1 MSSTALSVRDTAL
14 AAYEAGL
21 CVVPPREDG
30 TKAPAT
36 EYVTRAALVK
46 RFGPEIADSILA
58 GRDAGHTWK
67 HWQYERP
74 TPQQL
79 KDWYAGGRAGVGT
92 ICGAIAGNLEAFE
105 FDDRDTYK
113 AYRDTAEAAGLGD
126 VVERLEDGY
135 LEESPSGG
143 IHWLYRCT
151 EIAGNTEL
159 AKRPRPD
166 LGPHR
171 YDVLIETRGEGGYVI
186 LAPSGGR
193 VHETGRPYRLLRGS
207 VATIATITPE
217 ERAALWELARAF
229 DEMPKPAGDEPAG
242 ATIGTATADG
252 PRPGDDF
259 NARATW
265 SEVLEPF
272 GWNLIYRR
280 GDTEFWRRPGK
291 DRGISATI
299 NAPGVTADRL
309 YVFSSSTAFEARRSY
324 TKFAAYAVLNH
335 GGDFTAAAAELGRR
349 GYGAAPSRRGPRDNG
364 TSPSEAAPRFP
375 LTDTGNAER
384 LVYRHGKRIRF
395 NWGRGVW
402 YVWDGKRWAE
412 DETGTLERLAKDTIR
427 AIPEEAAGLEGD
439 AYTAVL
445 KWAARSESDG
455 KRQAMIRL
463 ARSEPGIPVR
473 PDELDA
479 DPWKLNVA
487 NGTLDLRTGTLRPH
501 DPGDYITR
509 LIPVDYAPHAT
520 CPAFD
525 AFLERIF
532 GGDQDVIAYVWRLI
546 GYSLTGDTR
555 EQCIVV
561 CWGTGA
567 NGKST
572 LLGTLHD
579 VLADYAAE
587 ADADSFMERKHE
599 GIREDI
605 AALDGA
611 RFVSAT
617 ETSDGK
623 RLSEALVKKMTGGE
637 RLRARRLYENGY
649 VFLPQ
654 FKVWLATNH
663 KPEIRGGE
671 HAIWRRIK
679 LLPFNVTI
687 PRDEWDT
694 DLRAKLR
701 AEAPG
706 ILAKAVRGCLE
717 WQRTGL
723 REPEAVTAATDAY
736 RREMDVLGD
745 WLEDRCILRPGAET
759 AAKAL
764 YEDYVRWCQEQGS
777 EPIKQKTFG
786 RRLTDRGCGER
797 KSGSTRYRT
806 GIAFRPQ
813 GRGPEPSPDDPGTY
827 GTYGTQDPESPLRKS
842 MGGKFRE
849 NASHT
854 SHTSQTNAGVADDW
868 GDVE

>member
-1 MSSTALSVRDTAL
+1 MSSTARILDAI
-14 AAYEAGL
+14 
-21 CVVPPREDG
+21 PDNI
-30 TKAPAT
+30 PAELT
-36 EYVTRAALVK
+36 
-46 RFGPEIADSILA
+46 
-58 GRDAGHTWK
+58 
-67 HWQYERP
+67 ERP
-74 TPQQL
+74 Q
-79 KDWYAGGRAGVGT
+79 W
-92 ICGAIAGNLEAFE
+92 
-105 FDDRDTYK
+105 
-113 AYRDTAEAAGLGD
+113 
-126 VVERLEDGY
+126 VV
-135 LEESPSGG
+135 
-143 IHWLYRCT
+143 WL
-151 EIAGNTEL
+151 
-159 AKRPRPD
+159 
-166 LGPHR
+166 
-171 YDVLIETRGEGGYVI
+171 
-186 LAPSGGR
+186 
-193 VHETGRPYRLLRGS
+193 
-207 VATIATITPE
+207 PE
-217 ERAALWELARAF
+217 ERADGRIDKVPHNPRTGYPASHSNPRHWGTFAEAVAAYQCDTRWAGIGYVFHAEDPYAGVDLDGCRYPDTGEL
-229 DEMPKPAGDEPAG
+229 EPWAEDIVRRLATYTEASPSG
-242 ATIGTATADG
+242 TGVKAIVRGRLEGSGRKSKRVEVYDRERFFTLTGHRLPDAPATIEDRHELLTALVTELFPPRQTTTNGRTHEGYRAARVPTA
-252 PRPGDDF
+252 
-259 NARATW
+259 ALLERAGKAKNGSLFMRLW
-265 SEVLEPF
+265 Q
-272 GWNLIYRR
+272 
-280 GDTEFWRRPGK
+280 GDTSEYEHDDSRADAALCRLLAFWTGP
-291 DRGISATI
+291 DREWIDALFRESGLYRDKWERADYRDRTI
-299 NAPGVTADRL
+299 GLALEGLSDWYDWNPPT
-309 YVFSSSTAFEARRSY
+309 F
-324 TKFAAYAVLNH
+324 VLNGEH
-335 GGDFTAAAAELGRR
+335 EH
-349 GYGAAPSRRGPRDNG
+349 AAPSRRGPRDNG

-402 YVWDGKRWAE
+402 YVWEGKRWAE

-445 KWAARSESDG
+445 KWAGRSESDG

-501 DPGDYITR
+501 DPSDYITR

-520 CPAFD
+520 CPTFD

-579 VLADYAAE
+579 LLADYAAE

-605 AALDGA
+605 AALDGV
-611 RFVSAT
+611 RFVSAV

-706 ILAKAVRGCLE
+706 ILTKAVRGCLE

-813 GRGPEPSPDDPGTY
+813 GRGPEPSPDDPGTH

-854 SHTSQTNAGVADDW
+854 SHTSQTNAGDADDW